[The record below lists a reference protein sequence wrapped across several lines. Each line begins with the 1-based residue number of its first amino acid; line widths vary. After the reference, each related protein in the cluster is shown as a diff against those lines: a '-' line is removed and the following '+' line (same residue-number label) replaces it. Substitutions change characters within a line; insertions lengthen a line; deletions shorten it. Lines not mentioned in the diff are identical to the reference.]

1 MPAFLIWQFYWREPP
16 RVIGGVSVLF
26 ISLLQSYKMQ
36 NAKKQRRVLTINC
49 ARNIMIDIEYTCT
62 QIKDAYT
69 KTSITN
75 SRNKFNEI

>member
-1 MPAFLIWQFYWREPP
+1 MPAFLIWQFYWRELP
-16 RVIGGVSVLF
+16 RGIGGVSVLF

-36 NAKKQRRVLTINC
+36 KKQRRVLTINC

-62 QIKDAYT
+62 QIKSAYT
-69 KTSITN
+69 KTPITN